1 MTAVHPLHPISTL
14 DTRIEGTRGRR
25 MKQSHSH
32 SNKMISSIGW
42 GYFVRLIFIIACLV
56 LHSSECFNLECA
68 PTSAIRRA
76 RYKGSVVV
84 MLSSSSKQSTCSN
97 AKNNNNNKKALY
109 PWREARRIARGHG
122 FSSKQEFIDYE
133 CPGAY
138 QLPKNPDEVWKDD
151 WISWEDWLG
160 ICLEFE
166 AGRDVARKLNVKT
179 EEEYLKLFT
188 DKLIDDDDI
197 ASRLP
202 YRPDLKYKT
211 EWQGWD
217 DWLIG

>member
-1 MTAVHPLHPISTL
+1 MKHSRSHNNSSMRST
-14 DTRIEGTRGRR
+14 
-25 MKQSHSH
+25 
-32 SNKMISSIGW
+32 IGLS
-42 GYFVRLIFIIACLV
+42 LIFIIACFI
-56 LHSSECFNLECA
+56 LHSSEGFNLQGA
-68 PTSAIRRA
+68 PTSAIRRD
-76 RYKGSVVV
+76 RYKGSVV
-84 MLSSSSKQSTCSN
+84 MMSSSSSSKCSS
-97 AKNNNNNKKALY
+97 AKNNNNKKALY

-138 QLPKNPDEVWKDD
+138 QLPKNPDEIWKDD

-160 ICLEFE
+160 ICLDFE
-166 AGRDVARKLNVKT
+166 QGRDVARKLNVKT

-188 DKLIDDDDI
+188 EKLIDDDDI

-202 YRPDLKYKT
+202 YRPDLKYKS

-217 DWLIG
+217 DWLIGET